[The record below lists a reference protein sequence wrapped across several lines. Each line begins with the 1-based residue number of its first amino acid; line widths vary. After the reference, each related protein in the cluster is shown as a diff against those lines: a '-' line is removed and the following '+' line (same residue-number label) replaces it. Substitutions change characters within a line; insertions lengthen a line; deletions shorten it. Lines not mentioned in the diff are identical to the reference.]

1 MEMTI
6 DQQRAMA
13 MAAARLRMQQQ
24 PSIETAPATPSEVP
38 GPRRSYAL
46 SEVPAEAV
54 KNIPA
59 SASRLVSGIVQAITS
74 PVQTV
79 SGILDVGAGALRN
92 SLPKS
97 VVSFI
102 DQFDTDP
109 QAAQRAS
116 AAASALGGEYK
127 ARYGSYDAIKRTV
140 AEDPVGAASDLST
153 LLTAGGAGATKL
165 GAVKTGAAL
174 SKAGA
179 AIDPMRVVAPVIE
192 APFKAGAK
200 GVRTVYNALD
210 PKSTAYLMATGEKGQ
225 EVLNALNTAQEIVPG
240 SKPTAAEAAAGVGA
254 TKFAAMGKSAEAKLS
269 DEFFA
274 RREAQK
280 AARLNAI
287 GTVAKTPEELA
298 AAEAV
303 REATA
308 KQLYSVAGEAQLPG
322 RERQFKAVE
331 SGTTKSGVPRIDPIT
346 GQPIM
351 VPVSAS
357 DVGKKVSPS
366 IETQTVRVEVGRDS
380 FNQPIYETQ
389 QISSKTPGT
398 VSAITSDTLTNQ
410 PKLKQ
415 DVSSGG
421 QPIYKFVTDGYKYD
435 KELAGLLDRPA
446 VKEAFNSA
454 ATIAAN
460 KGVSMFTDDGKLT
473 GQGAHLVKL
482 ALDDAINPSPATP
495 LAKNTASSLISA
507 KNDYLKWVENKV
519 PAYKAAREK
528 FAEQSGPINRMQVG
542 QFLEGK
548 LTPALGEETAKL
560 RAAGF
565 ATAVENAP
573 ATIKRATGQSRF
585 EKLSQILTPDEMKVI
600 DDIRSDLAR
609 SAQSEFEAKAGRGAA
624 PDLGAMGREVMGEMR
639 APNVMNVIVSTAND
653 IMRRLQGKLDQ
664 KLAIEIATE
673 MLDPELAAKSVQKAL
688 DRQARGKKMAA
699 PFKATGRAASE
710 VFRTPAAVN
719 ALVTNQ
725 ENQNALTR

>member
-1 MEMTI
+1 MTI

-24 PSIETAPATPSEVP
+24 TPDETTSVTPSEVP

-59 SASRLVSGIVQAITS
+59 SASRLVSGIVQAVTS

-225 EVLNALNTAQEIVPG
+225 EVLNALNAAQEIVPG

-280 AARLNAI
+280 AARLNAV

-298 AAEAV
+298 AAEAG
-303 REATA
+303 RKATA
-308 KQLYSVAGEAQLPG
+308 KELYGVSG
-322 RERQFKAVE
+322 KAVVQADDAFL
-331 SGTTKSGVPRIDPIT
+331 SLMNRPSMGKVIDR
-346 GQPIM
+346 
-351 VPVSAS
+351 A
-357 DVGKKVSPS
+357 
-366 IETQTVRVEVGRDS
+366 
-380 FNQPIYETQ
+380 
-389 QISSKTPGT
+389 
-398 VSAITSDTLTNQ
+398 
-410 PKLKQ
+410 
-415 DVSSGG
+415 
-421 QPIYKFVTDGYKYD
+421 
-435 KELAGLLDRPA
+435 KELAAEENRPFQIGENRPA
-446 VKEAFNSA
+446 QVVPSTLVDEAGRPLGEVTIPAETAKLSGNSLHA
-454 ATIAAN
+454 MKMA
-460 KGVSMFTDDGKLT
+460 FDDLIKNPERFGI
-473 GQGAHLVKL
+473 GSAEAGA
-482 ALDDAINPSPATP
+482 
-495 LAKNTASSLISA
+495 IS
-507 KNDYLKWVENKV
+507 KTRNEFLKWVEEKA
-519 PAYKAAREK
+519 PSYKTARQT
-528 FAEQSGPINRMQVG
+528 FAKESGPINRMQVG

-699 PFKATGRAASE
+699 PFKATGRAVSE
-710 VFRTPAAVN
+710 AFRTPAAVN
-719 ALVTNQ
+719 ALVMNQ